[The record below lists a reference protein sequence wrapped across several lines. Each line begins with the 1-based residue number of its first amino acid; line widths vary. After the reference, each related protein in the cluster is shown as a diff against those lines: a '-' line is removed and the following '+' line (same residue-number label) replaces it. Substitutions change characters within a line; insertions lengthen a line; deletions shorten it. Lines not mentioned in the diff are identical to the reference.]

1 MRSDGPVALALDEP
15 GQATGHPDAVTSG
28 PLRPVP
34 PRVGTFAAFVNL
46 AHVLAGSG
54 AYLALGF
61 LSHLIVANAL
71 SPDAFGSLAI
81 ALAVMTILQEI
92 CGTGVDEALVKYAAP
107 LVVSD
112 EARADIVFKA
122 ALRIKFLVNLGLATA
137 LWLSAGTLS
146 QLLGQ
151 SGVLTLPLR
160 WAAAGALG
168 SSLFGISLAVL
179 QARQRFL
186 QYALLR
192 PLANLLKVA
201 LLVVLWQS
209 HSLTLVTAAA
219 AAAVVFFLA
228 LAAVPGLTS
237 VKFLTA
243 APVAG
248 FRPGQALLV
257 FSSWLVLAKIL
268 FAVYSR
274 IDVLLI
280 DYFGSSS
287 DVATYSVASNLL
299 FLIDLTTFSVIVS
312 LLPEASRIHDR
323 ASLRHYVRSAM
334 RQCAALAVLFLPIFV
349 AIGPIVTLLYAGKY
363 PGAPGLFRI
372 VFWGSFATLLVHPLY
387 LVLYARNKPGL
398 VALVNL
404 VQAVA
409 CAIGCWVLI
418 PRFGVTGAAVGSLT
432 ARLCGCA
439 LILVT
444 VGREMRLLGAAQP
457 SAVSGGAR

>member
-1 MRSDGPVALALDEP
+1 MMRADGPVGLALGDSGRAA
-15 GQATGHPDAVTSG
+15 GQPDPVGSG
-28 PLRPVP
+28 LVR
-34 PRVGTFAAFVNL
+34 PRVGTLAGFVNL

-71 SPDAFGSLAI
+71 SPAAFGLLAI

-107 LVVSD
+107 LVASD
-112 EARADIVFKA
+112 EPRANVVFKA
-122 ALRIKFLVNLGLATA
+122 ALRIKFLVNLALAA
-137 LWLSAGTLS
+137 GLWLAAGRLSA
-146 QLLGQ
+146 LLGQ

-160 WAAAGALG
+160 WAAVGALG
-168 SSLFGISLAVL
+168 SSMFGLSLALL

-201 LLVVLWQS
+201 LLVVLWQT
-209 HSLTLVTAAA
+209 HSLTVVTAAA

-237 VKFLTA
+237 VSFLSA
-243 APVAG
+243 DPVAG
-248 FRPGQALLV
+248 FRPARALVV

-274 IDVLLI
+274 IDLLLI
-280 DYFGSSS
+280 QYFASAA

-312 LLPEASRIHDR
+312 LLPEASRISDR
-323 ASLRHYVRSAM
+323 AGLRHYVRSAM
-334 RQCAALAVLFLPIFV
+334 RQCGALAVLFLPIFF

-363 PGAPGLFRI
+363 PGAPPLFRI

-387 LVLYARNKPGL
+387 LVLYARNKPSL

-409 CAIGCWVLI
+409 CAAGCWVLV
-418 PRFGVTGAAVGSLT
+418 PRFGVTGAAVGSLA

-439 LILVT
+439 LILVA
-444 VGREMRLLGAAQP
+444 VGREMRALGPAAAP
-457 SAVSGGAR
+457 GGAR